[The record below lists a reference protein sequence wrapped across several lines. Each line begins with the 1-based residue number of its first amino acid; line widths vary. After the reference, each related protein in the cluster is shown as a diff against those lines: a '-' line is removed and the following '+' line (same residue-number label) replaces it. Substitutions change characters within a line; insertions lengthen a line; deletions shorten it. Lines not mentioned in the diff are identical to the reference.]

1 MTKILILG
9 GGFGGVRCALDLEK
23 KLKDKAHITLID
35 KNGYHLFLPALY
47 EVASAYGVK
56 RDPFAVRLKKSI
68 CIPYHDIFEN
78 KNIEFVQ
85 DEVTG
90 ADLKAKKVFADAR
103 AFEYDYLI
111 IALGSQTN
119 DFGIPGVREYAY
131 QFKSVYDALMV
142 NKRMDQLINDFASGK
157 HASTIKI
164 FICGGGF
171 TGVELATELSCCAKK
186 IAKVCKI
193 KHKCHLITL
202 FEAGPKILPMIPEEK
217 RQHMLR
223 RLTKLGVAVMENSPI
238 EEVGPDFIKLK
249 NGQKMDG
256 DIIIWTAGIKAN
268 ELLKKIPDLELSASG
283 KMLTDTYLRLKG
295 HDNIMGVGDNIEF
308 IDPKVQRPV
317 PALAY
322 VANDQGKVAA
332 ENIIRTLQA
341 KKLKSYRPFYSV
353 WVAPAGG
360 KFAIAH
366 LWNGIHM
373 AGFWGWVV
381 RELIDLRYMLSIL
394 PFRKAISLIWQEI
407 TLFTKND

>member
-1 MTKILILG
+1 MVKILILG
-9 GGFGGVRCALDLEK
+9 GGFGGIRAALDLEK
-23 KLKDKAHITLID
+23 NLKDEAQITLID

-47 EVASAYGVK
+47 EVASAYNIK
-56 RDPFAVRLKKSI
+56 KDLFAVRLKKSI
-68 CIPYHDIFEN
+68 SIPFHDIFEG

-85 DEVTG
+85 DEITG

-103 AFEYDYLI
+103 VFEYDYLM

-119 DFGIPGVREYAY
+119 DFGIPGVKEYAY
-131 QFKSVYDALMV
+131 QFKSVEDALMV
-142 NKRMDQLINDFASGK
+142 NKRMDKLINDFAEGK

-171 TGVELATELSCCAKK
+171 TGVELAAELACCAKK

-193 KHKCHLITL
+193 KHRCYSLTL
-202 FEAGPKILPMIPEEK
+202 FEAGPKILPMIPDEK
-217 RQHMLR
+217 REHLLE

-238 EEVGPDFIKLK
+238 EEVGSDFIKLK
-249 NGQKMDG
+249 NGQRMDG

-268 ELLKKIPDLELSASG
+268 ELLKKIPGLELSASG
-283 KMLTDTYLRLKG
+283 KMLTDAYLRLKG
-295 HDNIMGVGDNIEF
+295 HDNIMGVGDNVEF
-308 IDPKVQRPV
+308 IDPKTQKPV

-332 ENIIRTLQA
+332 KNLINTIRG
-341 KKLKSYRPFYSV
+341 KSLKPYRPFYSV

-366 LWNGIHM
+366 LWGGIHV
-373 AGFWGWVV
+373 AGFFGWLI

-394 PFRKAISLIWQEI
+394 PPGKAVSLMWQEV